1 MDIVPA
7 TDYDSVASFAI
18 HPMHR
23 RIFMSGR
30 RSPAGTLLPLFL
42 LLLAAVPAGAQVCN
56 DPGAYC
62 EGWSRDSTRREVSLT
77 RTTLCGLAQC
87 PAVCST
93 SPITALPSIRI
104 GNLNHVVL
112 GFSVPDACVP
122 ECTVPV
128 GEPCYNLGVSYRRTL
143 SSGSESVAGVYDCDP
158 FGDPGTTVSAG
169 ASFSGTYSTG
179 GTQTV
184 TVTNI
189 DYGLLPPPDDCGS
202 APIALDLTATGPGLA
217 VQSHFTF
224 NWLGNS
230 VTGYTE
236 TRTYTALPG
245 PNNTVHITVS
255 SINYGAGTYTVSVP
269 DASTEAR
276 GGTWGQLK
284 LRYR

>member
-1 MDIVPA
+1 M
-7 TDYDSVASFAI
+7 F
-18 HPMHR
+18 R
-23 RIFMSGR
+23 RRG
-30 RSPAGTLLPLFL
+30 PAGLPLLLSLLL

-62 EGWSRDSTRREVSLT
+62 EGWSRDSTRREISLT

-93 SPITALPSIRI
+93 SPISALPSIRI

-128 GEPCYNLGVSYRRTL
+128 GEPCYNLGVSYRRKL
-143 SSGSESVAGVYDCDP
+143 SSGTEAVTGVYDCDP
-158 FGDPGTTVSAG
+158 LGDPGTTVSAG
-169 ASFSGTYSTG
+169 ASFSGNYATG
-179 GTQTV
+179 GTETI

-202 APIALDLTATGPGLA
+202 APVALDLTATGPDLA

-224 NWLGNS
+224 TWTGS
-230 VTGYTE
+230 TVTGYTE
-236 TRTYTALPG
+236 TRTYITLPP
-245 PNNTVHITVS
+245 PNSVHITVS
-255 SINYGAGTYTVSVP
+255 SINYGAGTFTASVP
-269 DASTEAR
+269 DAST
-276 GGTWGQLK
+276 GTISSSWGQLK

>member
-1 MDIVPA
+1 M
-7 TDYDSVASFAI
+7 F
-18 HPMHR
+18 R
-23 RIFMSGR
+23 RYR
-30 RSPAGTLLPLFL
+30 PAGWMLPLFL
-42 LLLAAVPAGAQVCN
+42 MLFAAVPAGAQVCN

-62 EGWSRDSTRREVSLT
+62 EGWSRDSTRREISLT

-93 SPITALPSIRI
+93 SPIAALPSIRI

-128 GEPCYNLGVSYRRTL
+128 GEPCYNLGVSYRRKLADGT
-143 SSGSESVAGVYDCDP
+143 EAVTGVYDCDP
-158 FGDPGTTVSAG
+158 LGDPGTTVSSG
-169 ASFSGTYSTG
+169 ATFSGTYATG
-179 GTQTV
+179 GTENI

-202 APIALDLTATGPGLA
+202 APISLDLTATGPDLG
-217 VQSHFTF
+217 VSSHFTF
-224 NWLGNS
+224 NWVGNQ

-236 TRTYTALPG
+236 TRTYMLIPP
-245 PNNTVHITVS
+245 PNSVHITVS
-255 SINYGAGTYTVSVP
+255 NINYGAGTFTASVP
-269 DASTEAR
+269 DASTKTR
-276 GGTWGQLK
+276 SGTWGQLK